1 MHCTEHTMS
10 NAEIASMVNA
20 SNHLL
25 NLQQKLTLVQQQ
37 VPRIPGAN
45 PLPSRLDDR
54 FSTLLTRGKKS
65 ITPPE
70 AINRFASEM
79 YPISVPPMVNFIS
92 GKNSRYIGRDPK
104 VIGDK

>member
-1 MHCTEHTMS
+1 MS

-25 NLQQKLTLVQQQ
+25 NLQQKLSLVQHQA
-37 VPRIPGAN
+37 PC
-45 PLPSRLDDR
+45 LPKTNCLPARLDDR

-79 YPISVPPMVNFIS
+79 YPISVPPRIDFIS
-92 GKNSRYIGRDPK
+92 GQNSRYIGRDPT

>member
-1 MHCTEHTMS
+1 MS
-10 NAEIASMVNA
+10 NSEIASMVNA

-25 NLQQKLTLVQQQ
+25 NLQQKLSLVQRQ
-37 VPRIPGAN
+37 VPCIPKTSC
-45 PLPSRLDDR
+45 LPPRLDDR

-79 YPISVPPMVNFIS
+79 YPISQPPMVDFIS
-92 GKNSRYIGRDPK
+92 GQNSRYIGRDPK
-104 VIGDK
+104 VIGDR